1 MERRKFISGAAAG
14 RATGAALAASFPKPA
29 LADSL
34 PEIKWRLASS
44 FPKNLDTI
52 YGAVDEMCRS
62 IAAATEATGSA
73 RRHCSR
79 PRRSARSRRTA
90 AMTSSR

>member
-14 RATGAALAASFPKPA
+14 LATGTALAASFPKPA

-44 FPKNLDTI
+44 FPKRGERL
-52 YGAVDEMCRS
+52 
-62 IAAATEATGSA
+62 
-73 RRHCSR
+73 
-79 PRRSARSRRTA
+79 PW
-90 AMTSSR
+90 MTSTRTCSLRLKV